1 LLNQVKQSC
10 EAVDQRRLSCPSI
23 DFPTLP
29 ISEKRDQIAE
39 LIKKHQ
45 VIILCGETGSGKTTQ
60 LPKICLAL
68 GRGLKGQIG
77 HTQPR
82 RLAAVSV
89 AQRIA
94 DELKVEVGQAVGY
107 KIRFQGKEKDQ
118 TLIKLMTDG
127 ILLAEIKSD
136 PFLSRYDTL
145 ILDEAHERS
154 LNIDFL
160 LGYMKWLLPKR
171 PDLKL
176 IVTSATIDPERFSK
190 HFNNAPIIN
199 VSGRTYPVEMRYRPI
214 EAGLETNEQNR
225 TEAIVAAVDEL
236 HREKL
241 GDILVFL
248 SGERE
253 IREATQ
259 ALRKQHPENYDI
271 LPLYSRLSA
280 KEQSN
285 IFKAHKKSRIVLATN
300 VAETSLTVPG
310 IRCVIDTGLARI
322 SRFSQRSKIQQLP
335 IEPISQASANQR
347 SGRCGREAPG
357 VCIRLFSE
365 ADFNQRAEF
374 TEPEI
379 LRTI

>member
-1 LLNQVKQSC
+1 MPDISTINDIRSLINDSLSKDQHRFRRQLKKLQSSQNLQQKNDLLNQVKQSC

-107 KIRFQGKEKDQ
+107 KIRFRGKEKDQ

-214 EAGLETNEQNR
+214 EAGLEKRTN
-225 TEAIVAAVDEL
+225 
-236 HREKL
+236 K
-241 GDILVFL
+241 
-248 SGERE
+248 
-253 IREATQ
+253 
-259 ALRKQHPENYDI
+259 
-271 LPLYSRLSA
+271 
-280 KEQSN
+280 
-285 IFKAHKKSRIVLATN
+285 
-300 VAETSLTVPG
+300 
-310 IRCVIDTGLARI
+310 
-322 SRFSQRSKIQQLP
+322 
-335 IEPISQASANQR
+335 IEPKRLWRRSMNYIERNSATFW
-347 SGRCGREAPG
+347 C
-357 VCIRLFSE
+357 F
-365 ADFNQRAEF
+365 
-374 TEPEI
+374 
-379 LRTI
+379 